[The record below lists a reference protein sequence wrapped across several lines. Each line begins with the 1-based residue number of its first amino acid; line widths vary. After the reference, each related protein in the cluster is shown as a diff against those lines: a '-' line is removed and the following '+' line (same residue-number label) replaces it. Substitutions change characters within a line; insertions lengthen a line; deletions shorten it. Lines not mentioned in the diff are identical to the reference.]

1 MMKHIKI
8 ALLISLLALPFYK
21 SYSQDEYVWEWGASI
36 GGSYYMGDAN
46 WSKPFKHTGLAGGMM
61 ARRILNPHMAIK
73 GNLSVGRISGNTN
86 ELKNAYPNN
95 EQSEFKRIVFDLGA
109 QFEYNFLGYGTNTY
123 RGDKRFTPYIIGG
136 IGLTFL
142 PKPAKETF
150 TINFPLGIGVKYK
163 IAPRINIGCEYAI
176 RFTLSDK
183 LDVSSKEGMQLADP
197 YQIKGKGFKNKDS
210 YTFALFFITYDF
222 GLKCRDCNN

>member
-73 GNLSVGRISGNTN
+73 GNL
-86 ELKNAYPNN
+86 P
-95 EQSEFKRIVFDLGA
+95 
-109 QFEYNFLGYGTNTY
+109 
-123 RGDKRFTPYIIGG
+123 
-136 IGLTFL
+136 
-142 PKPAKETF
+142 
-150 TINFPLGIGVKYK
+150 
-163 IAPRINIGCEYAI
+163 
-176 RFTLSDK
+176 
-183 LDVSSKEGMQLADP
+183 ADP
-197 YQIKGKGFKNKDS
+197 STKARSMHDIVIHVDGENVPCR
-210 YTFALFFITYDF
+210 FISSP
-222 GLKCRDCNN
+222 